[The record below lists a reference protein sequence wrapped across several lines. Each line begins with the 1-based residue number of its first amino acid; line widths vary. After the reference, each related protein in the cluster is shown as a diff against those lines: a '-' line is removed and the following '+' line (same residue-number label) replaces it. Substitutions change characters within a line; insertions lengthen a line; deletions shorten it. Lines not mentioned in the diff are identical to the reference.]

1 MYYAFLAAYLLVILI
16 HVYIVVL
23 EMFLWKKRAAK
34 VFGMPQALVEQT
46 VTLAA
51 NQGLYNGFLVAALLG
66 GFCTQA
72 AVAEAFVVFGLGCV
86 AVAGLYGAVT
96 ASPRILFVQTVPAL
110 LALAL
115 WLLQ

>member
-1 MYYAFLAAYLLVILI
+1 MHFAFLAVYLLVILI

-34 VFGMPQALVEQT
+34 VFGMPQALVDQT

>member
-1 MYYAFLAAYLLVILI
+1 MHYAFLAAYLLVILI
-16 HVYIVVL
+16 HIYIVVL

-66 GFCTQA
+66 GFCTQV

>member
-1 MYYAFLAAYLLVILI
+1 MHYAFLAVYLLVILI

-34 VFGMPQALVEQT
+34 VFGMPQALVDQT
-46 VTLAA
+46 LTLAA

-86 AVAGLYGAVT
+86 AVAGLYGALT
-96 ASPRILFVQTVPAL
+96 ASRRILFVQTVPAL
-110 LALAL
+110 LALVL

>member
-1 MYYAFLAAYLLVILI
+1 MHYAFLAVYLLVILI

-23 EMFLWKKRAAK
+23 EMFLWKKRAGK
-34 VFGMPQALVEQT
+34 VFGMPQALVDQT

-96 ASPRILFVQTVPAL
+96 ASPRTLFVQTVPAL